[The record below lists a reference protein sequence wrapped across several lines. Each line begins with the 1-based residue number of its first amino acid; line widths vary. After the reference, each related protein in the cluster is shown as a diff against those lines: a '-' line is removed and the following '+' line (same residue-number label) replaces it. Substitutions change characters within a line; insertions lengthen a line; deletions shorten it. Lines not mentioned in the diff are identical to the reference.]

1 MPNKDS
7 KLNPVLFA
15 IEAAGGRRQ
24 LAKKLAPP
32 VSRQAIEQWIRKG
45 EIPPRRVP
53 QVATATGIPKGVLNP
68 MFKD

>member
-1 MPNKDS
+1 MQNNDS

-15 IEAAGGRRQ
+15 VQAVGGRRQ
-24 LAKKLAPP
+24 LATKLSPP

-53 QVATATGIPKGVLNP
+53 QVASATGIPKGVLNP
-68 MFKD
+68 MFKE